1 MNKSET
7 EKLQNLGAFCASIRE
22 TQAHHVK
29 YTTSAEQENA
39 ELRQQLAYAQ
49 FIIDSMLEFIILEE
63 RLGNFTM
70 ALQKNYFLH

>member
-1 MNKSET
+1 MKSSES
-7 EKLQNLGAFCASIRE
+7 EKLRNLGAFCASIKE

-29 YTTSAEQENA
+29 YTTSAEQENE